1 MTGNASDQAQTLTDL
16 RVHCDTDFGLHP
28 VWQSTPSKG
37 SGFSEPKLIFRLKK
51 PAKTGELRRWLEY
64 APRSRTDLPDLT
76 VIDKL

>member
-1 MTGNASDQAQTLTDL
+1 MTGNASNQAQTLTDL

-51 PAKTGELRRWLEY
+51 PAKTG
-64 APRSRTDLPDLT
+64 
-76 VIDKL
+76 